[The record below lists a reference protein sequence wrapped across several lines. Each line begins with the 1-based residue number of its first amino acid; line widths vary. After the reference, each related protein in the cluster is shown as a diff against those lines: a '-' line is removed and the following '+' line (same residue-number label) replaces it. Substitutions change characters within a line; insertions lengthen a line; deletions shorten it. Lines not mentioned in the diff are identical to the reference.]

1 MIVYERTFDGDLVAV
16 AEISIGP
23 SRRTERLGLG
33 SWPGPDFD
41 PAGLRGSPI
50 VVLPGSGGTEL
61 ARRGA
66 LRSGGQPTVL
76 ILPGHAPRLGIQLLV
91 AHQEG
96 VDVTIVEG
104 GSGPVLNAARYLGG
118 RPIPALPLDDPDAVA
133 RMLEGCQVDLDV
145 PVPSLEGA
153 ARERIA
159 TLLAPLALH
168 DLHHLVEVDPRPAF
182 DELGLPIDEAGPRA
196 LTAAAAGVLAGRV
209 SVRSRRWRQA

>member
-1 MIVYERTFDGDLVAV
+1 MIVYERTLEGGLVAV
-16 AEISIGP
+16 AEVPIGP
-23 SRRTERLGLG
+23 SRRPVRLDLG
-33 SWPGPDFD
+33 PWSGPDFD
-41 PAGLRGSPI
+41 PAGLRGSP
-50 VVLPGSGGTEL
+50 VVVVAGPGGTEL

-76 ILPGHAPRLGIQLLV
+76 ILPGDAPRLGIQLLV

-104 GSGPVLNAARYLGG
+104 GSGSVLNVARYLGG
-118 RPIPALPLDDPDAVA
+118 RPIPALPLAAPDDVGH
-133 RMLEGCQVDLDV
+133 MLEGCEVDLDV
-145 PVPSLEGA
+145 PVPSLDGE

-159 TLLAPLALH
+159 ALMAPLALH
-168 DLHHLVEVDPRPAF
+168 ELHHVVEVDPRPAF
-182 DELGLPIDEAGPRA
+182 DDLGLPIEGAAPDA